1 MKKSNIGVIT
11 IGQSPRIDLIP
22 EMEKVLGAQ
31 YSLIE
36 AGALD
41 DLTSSEILKLYPDE
55 GETTYVSRLRDGSY
69 ATMGKTK
76 VVPLLQEKINQL
88 SSQVEVII
96 VLCTGTFETL
106 VSEKPIIY
114 PDKILDGVVRS
125 LFKNEKIGIVI
136 PIEEQK
142 PSILEKWEGCNVCAI
157 ASNPYTEIDIEETVA
172 ILKIENVQ
180 CVVLDCMGYNEQHKQ
195 QAISALGVPVF
206 LPRTLV
212 ARVAMEIC

>member
-11 IGQSPRIDLIP
+11 IGQSPRIDLVP
-22 EMEKVLGAQ
+22 EMEKVLGTQ
-31 YSLIE
+31 FSLIE

-41 DLTSSEILKLYPDE
+41 DLTSSEILNLYPDE

-76 VVPLLQEKINQL
+76 VEPLLQEKINEL

-96 VLCTGTFETL
+96 VLCTGTFEKLTCN
-106 VSEKPIIY
+106 KPIIY
-114 PDKILDGVVRS
+114 PDKILDSVVRS

-136 PIEEQK
+136 PIEDQK
-142 PSILEKWEGCNVCAI
+142 QAILEKWEGCNVSVI

-172 ILKIENVQ
+172 ALKSEDVQ
-180 CVVLDCMGYNEQHKQ
+180 CIVLDCMGYNEQHKQ
-195 QAISALGVPVF
+195 QSFSALGVPVF